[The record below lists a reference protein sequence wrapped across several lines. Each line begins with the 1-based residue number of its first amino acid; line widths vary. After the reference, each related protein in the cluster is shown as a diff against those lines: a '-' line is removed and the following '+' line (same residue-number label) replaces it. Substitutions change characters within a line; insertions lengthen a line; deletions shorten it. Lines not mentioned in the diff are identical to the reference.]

1 MLFPQAYSMRRQN
14 SLSISTV
21 KILRPPCSAS
31 WILPL
36 LLLLAMSSGVQA
48 QFNYTTNNG
57 IITFNLRLTLQNG
70 AKGFPSA
77 SKELPSGG

>member
-1 MLFPQAYSMRRQN
+1 MRRQN

-21 KILRPPCSAS
+21 KILRPLRSAS

-36 LLLLAMSSGVQA
+36 LLRLALPSAVQA

-57 IITFNLRLTLQNG
+57 TITINPRLTLQNG
-70 AKGFPSA
+70 TKGFSRV
-77 SKELPSGG
+77 SKDLPSGG